1 MPPLFARVRERK
13 VVQWALAYLAAG
25 WLGLQVVSLLAGAF
39 GWPPGVVRVLAILL
53 GLGFPAALVLAWFH
67 GENGEQRAGT
77 VEIALLGT
85 LLLVALLLVAKV
97 GWRSAAGAATTATPP
112 VPTEQGS
119 IAVLPFLD
127 LSAAHDQAY
136 FSDGLAEE
144 LLDVLA
150 RLPGLHVA
158 GRTSSFSFRDRA
170 APADS
175 SDGPSTWRTSWR
187 GASGGKADAS
197 ASPPSSWR
205 RGPDTP
211 GGARRTIA
219 G

>member
-39 GWPPGVVRVLAILL
+39 GWPPGSGPCPAILL
-53 GLGFPAALVLAWFH
+53 GLGFPARRARFH
-67 GENGEQRAGT
+67 GENGAAGRDRRDRAPG
-77 VEIALLGT
+77 VVPP
-85 LLLVALLLVAKV
+85 VALLLVAKV

-144 LLDVLA
+144 LLHALA

-170 APADS
+170 VPAELHRT
-175 SDGPSTWRTSWR
+175 GPPRGEPPGG

-197 ASPPSSWR
+197 ASPPKPFSRR
-205 RGPDTP
+205 RGPIHP
-211 GGARRTIA
+211 VERHE
-219 G
+219 